1 MSQND
6 LMTEIAEIITDM
18 RRIEYD
24 ANDPMRHCKGEA
36 KRLAAKILADA
47 AQQARDALLIV
58 SRIDYEQRCNEKE
71 AKL

>member
-1 MSQND
+1 MSQHD

-36 KRLAAKILADA
+36 KRLAAKIL
-47 AQQARDALLIV
+47 V